1 MNRMWRSTANA
12 LEIRTASTITARRRF
27 WSMIAKSP
35 TKIAASR
42 IVIPPCDKQSS
53 IYVSER
59 ADKNGYKVCPNVI
72 IA

>member
-1 MNRMWRSTANA
+1 M
-12 LEIRTASTITARRRF
+12 TARRRF

-35 TKIAASR
+35 RKIAASR

-59 ADKNGYKVCPNVI
+59 ADKMATKYARK
-72 IA
+72 

>member
-1 MNRMWRSTANA
+1 MWRSAANA
-12 LEIRTASTITARRRF
+12 LEIRTASTMTARRRF

>member
-1 MNRMWRSTANA
+1 MTAH
-12 LEIRTASTITARRRF
+12 RRF

-35 TKIAASR
+35 RKIAASR

-59 ADKNGYKVCPNVI
+59 ADKNGYKVCPKVI

>member
-1 MNRMWRSTANA
+1 M
-12 LEIRTASTITARRRF
+12 TARRRF

-42 IVIPPCDKQSS
+42 VVILHSDKQSS

-59 ADKNGYKVCPNVI
+59 AGGNGYKVYSKVI